1 MPARKPGKHAFA
13 FIFVTVLIDM
23 MGFGIII
30 PVMPQ
35 LIMELTGE
43 PIESAA
49 IKGGLLM
56 SVFALTQFVFA
67 PIIGGLSDRFGRRPV
82 LLLAMLGFVID
93 YLIMGFAG
101 TFAVLFIGRMLSG
114 VFGATY
120 TTANAFIADITEAKD
135 RAARFGMI
143 GAAFG
148 VGFTLG
154 PWIGGTVGEFD
165 PRYPFFVAAAL
176 AGCNFIYGWIVLP
189 ETLKAENRRP
199 FDIARANPF
208 GALLQMRQYPV
219 VFAMLIAAFLFFLG
233 HAAFPALWTYFSTLR
248 FGWSPDDI
256 GNSLMFVGIM
266 AALVQGG
273 LTRIIVPRIGEW
285 RAFAIGFSIAAIAYI
300 AYGFIDQAWMVY
312 AVITFGALGGIG
324 NPAMQ
329 AICTRLVPAN
339 SQGELQGAVSSLQ
352 SISMFIGPLT
362 LPQVFYY
369 FTRDDAPVFLP
380 GAAFLVAASLT
391 VAAVLVGWSSRR
403 HDPGRASVE
412 DAPTV
417 AAAAPTEAE

>member
-30 PVMPQ
+30 PVMPE
-35 LIMELTGE
+35 LIMGLTGE
-43 PIESAA
+43 AIETAA

-56 SVFALTQFVFA
+56 SVFALTQFVCA

-82 LLLAMLGFVID
+82 LLLAMLGFVVD

-101 TFAVLFIGRMLSG
+101 TFAILFIGRVLSG

-120 TTANAFIADITEAKD
+120 TTANAFIADITDAKD

-154 PWIGGTVGEFD
+154 PWIGGNVGEID

-176 AGCNFIYGWIVLP
+176 AGCNFIYGWLVLP
-189 ETLKAENRRP
+189 ETLKPENRRP
-199 FDIARANPF
+199 FDIKRANPF
-208 GALLQMRQYPV
+208 GALIQMRQYPV
-219 VFAMLIAAFLFFLG
+219 VFAMLIAVFLFFMG

-248 FGWSPDDI
+248 FGWSPADI

-266 AALVQGG
+266 AAIVQGG
-273 LTRIIVPRIGEW
+273 LTRVIVPRIGEW
-285 RAFAIGFSIAAIAYI
+285 RSFAIGFSIAAIAYI
-300 AYGFIDQAWMVY
+300 AYGFIDQGWMVY
-312 AVITFGALGGIG
+312 AVIAFGALGGIG

-329 AICTRLVPAN
+329 SICTRLVPAN
-339 SQGELQGAVSSLQ
+339 SQGELQGAISSLQ
-352 SISMFIGPLT
+352 SIAMFIGPLS
-362 LPQVFYY
+362 LPWVFHY
-369 FTRDDAPVFLP
+369 FTREDAPVYLP
-380 GAAFLVAASLT
+380 GAAFLVAAGLT
-391 VAAVLVGWSSRR
+391 IAAVLIGWSSRR
-403 HDPGRASVE
+403 HDPRRAPVPE
-412 DAPTV
+412 NGAAGTGAP
-417 AAAAPTEAE
+417 AEAE